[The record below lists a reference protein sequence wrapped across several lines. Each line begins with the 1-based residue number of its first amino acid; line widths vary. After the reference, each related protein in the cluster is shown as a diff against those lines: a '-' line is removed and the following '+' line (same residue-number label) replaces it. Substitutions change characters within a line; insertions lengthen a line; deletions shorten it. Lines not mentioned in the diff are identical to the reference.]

1 MSDDLTDLPG
11 VGEKTAE
18 NLRRAGFADYDT
30 IASASIRRLSRIS
43 GIGETG
49 AQKIIEAAGGTTIA
63 TQTKSKEERQREKY
77 GPVLDQ
83 IESTPASDL
92 EDEITSMGITD
103 LTTGTI
109 TRPSDTTF
117 VPTEQS
123 TAESPFSVS
132 VEGPRKKSVDKI
144 HESRSERAQDVDEQQ
159 NAPITT
165 DEEKWI
171 ENKNRYDY
179 PGVDTVPES
188 RQKARAEN
196 AARVAQETG
205 AVDKVQY
212 QGQGKNLKGKFSPPG
227 ATTYGRGEAIARVQ
241 KTSSDPAF
249 TLAHEI
255 GHAFDFG
262 VGDDPN
268 KQGMQEEV
276 FGDPDTY
283 RGMIGREFDEDTDPL
298 TQQAYQLSERVRK
311 GGKGS
316 YRRKTEELLADSI
329 AASILEPR
337 ATQREA
343 PDLFNRI
350 QEVADEQGFGDAI
363 PEPLGA
369 DPEPQGFLK

>member
-1 MSDDLTDLPG
+1 MSDTLTDLPG
-11 VGEKTAE
+11 VGNKTAE
-18 NLRRAGFADYDT
+18 NLRRAGFTDYET
-30 IASASIRRLSRIS
+30 ISSASIRRLSRVS
-43 GIGETG
+43 GIGEKG

-63 TQTKSKEERQREKY
+63 TQTKSKDEKLQDRY
-77 GPVLDQ
+77 GPVFERIDETPVSE
-83 IESTPASDL
+83 IE
-92 EDEITSMGITD
+92 EEIRGIGITD
-103 LTTGTI
+103 LDSKETTKPGE
-109 TRPSDTTF
+109 TTF
-117 VPTEQS
+117 VPTAQS

-132 VEGPRKKSVDKI
+132 IEGPAKRSINKI
-144 HESRSERAQDVDEQQ
+144 HQSRSERAQDVDEQQ

-171 ENKNRYDY
+171 ENKNKYDY
-179 PGVDTVPES
+179 PGVDTVPET

-205 AVDKVQY
+205 AVDKVQF

-268 KQGMQEEV
+268 KQGLQDEV
-276 FGDPDTY
+276 FDERPGRT
-283 RGMIGREFDEDTDPL
+283 MIGREFDDDTDPL
-298 TQQAYQLSERVRK
+298 TQQAYQLSERVRS

-316 YRRKTEELLADSI
+316 YRRKTEELLADSL

-337 ATQREA
+337 AAKREA

-350 QEVADEQGFGDAI
+350 QDVAEEQGFGAAI
-363 PEPLGA
+363 PDPLGR
-369 DPEPQGFLK
+369 DPERQGFLE